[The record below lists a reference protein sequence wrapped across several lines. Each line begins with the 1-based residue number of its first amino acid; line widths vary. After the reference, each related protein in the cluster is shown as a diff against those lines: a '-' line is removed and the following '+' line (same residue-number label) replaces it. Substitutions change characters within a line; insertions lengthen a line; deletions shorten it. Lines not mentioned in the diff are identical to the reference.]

1 MSMNKTP
8 GKYPSYTDIVRAQR
22 QTKFWRPFRVDGERS
37 VAEVKA
43 ANAGVVVALLL
54 CVAATLSTYAGAL
67 WLTNLA
73 RDALINILP
82 GSATFAELIGMAL
95 KTLETISVAWFMK
108 VCWTC
113 VPYVVSKVREDE
125 DRVF

>member
-1 MSMNKTP
+1 MSKNVTAN
-8 GKYPSYTDIVRAQR
+8 KYPSYTDIISAQR
-22 QTKFWRPFRVDGERS
+22 QTKFWRPFHVNGEHS

-54 CVAATLSTYAGAL
+54 FVAATLSTYAGAL

-73 RDALINILP
+73 RDALIDMLP
-82 GSATFAELIGMAL
+82 GSATFAELVGMAL